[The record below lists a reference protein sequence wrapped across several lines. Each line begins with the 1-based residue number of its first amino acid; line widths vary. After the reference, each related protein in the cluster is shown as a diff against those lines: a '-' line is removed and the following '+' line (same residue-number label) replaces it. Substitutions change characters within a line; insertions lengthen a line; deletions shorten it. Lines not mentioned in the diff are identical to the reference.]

1 MIGSSQQ
8 GCGVYLNQGKLRF
21 TDITA
26 KCGVDLGS
34 TWITGI
40 TLADV
45 DANGTLDIYVC
56 ASGPTTDAEKL
67 HNKLFLNDGKG
78 RFTEQAAAFGIAD
91 AGNTHGAHFV
101 DLDRDGDLDL
111 YLMGH
116 RVDFQRATSV
126 VTDERFV
133 PYPNETD
140 RLYINVGNGRFEDRT
155 EAAGLLNK
163 AFSLGSCV
171 GDMNGDG
178 LPDIYVSNDFTD
190 PDALY
195 IGSSD
200 GTFKNEIN
208 TRLGHCSYF
217 SMGMDRADI
226 NNDGLADLLVV
237 DMTPADHRLSKENMA
252 SMSPGTFAR
261 MVDFGYLP
269 QYMTNALQLARENG
283 KFIDIAHMAGVDRTD
298 WSWSPLILDLDN
310 DGFKDIHITNGVK
323 RDVTNS
329 DFRAWADSVQM
340 QKRNFDRIGL
350 ATIFSKIPSHIPEN
364 TMFRNNGDLTF
375 SHAEEQWGYHHA
387 AISTGSAYGDLD
399 GDGDLDLVTVDQDAP
414 VTVIEN
420 LSRDLDHS
428 RYVQLHLKGGPG
440 NSFATG
446 SAVKVFTSEGF
457 QISEL
462 YPTRGFQ
469 SCVEPLVHFGLGNAT
484 TDSIQVNW
492 YDGTVTTLIGRYE
505 NQRVTVDMSEA
516 ERRRPVPPSI
526 DRPLFQEAQAP
537 GGHRHF
543 ENDFDDFA
551 RESHI
556 PSQSPER
563 TWSGDSSVRCGR

>member
-1 MIGSSQQ
+1 MQVAEHANEDSLAATTNATEARFRVLDSSSTGIGRIVRTIEDDEINYFRYTYIYNSGAVAIGDLNGDGAPDLVIGSSQQ

-21 TDITA
+21 TDITV
-26 KCGVDLGS
+26 KSGVDLRG

-56 ASGPTTDAEKL
+56 VSGPTTDAEKL
-67 HNKLFLNDGKG
+67 RNKLFLNDGKG
-78 RFTEQAAAFGIAD
+78 HFTEQAAAFGIDD

-140 RLYINVGNGRFEDRT
+140 RLYINMGNGRFEDRT

-200 GTFKNEIN
+200 GTFRNEIN

-283 KFIDIAHMAGVDRTD
+283 KYIDIAHLAGVDRTD

-340 QKRNFDRIGL
+340 QRNFDRIGL
-350 ATIFSKIPSHIPEN
+350 ATIFSKIPSHIPGEYHVPQQWRPHILACGGAVGVSSCRN
-364 TMFRNNGDLTF
+364 FHGFRLWR
-375 SHAEEQWGYHHA
+375 S
-387 AISTGSAYGDLD
+387 
-399 GDGDLDLVTVDQDAP
+399 
-414 VTVIEN
+414 
-420 LSRDLDHS
+420 
-428 RYVQLHLKGGPG
+428 
-440 NSFATG
+440 
-446 SAVKVFTSEGF
+446 
-457 QISEL
+457 
-462 YPTRGFQ
+462 
-469 SCVEPLVHFGLGNAT
+469 
-484 TDSIQVNW
+484 
-492 YDGTVTTLIGRYE
+492 GR
-505 NQRVTVDMSEA
+505 
-516 ERRRPVPPSI
+516 
-526 DRPLFQEAQAP
+526 
-537 GGHRHF
+537 
-543 ENDFDDFA
+543 
-551 RESHI
+551 
-556 PSQSPER
+556 
-563 TWSGDSSVRCGR
+563 